1 VNERDDG
8 TRTDGESPTGGDT
21 PAGSETQPARDTPA
35 GGEAPA
41 AREAPADGAA
51 PAAGAAPGAA
61 ASPAA
66 RETPAGGEAP
76 SAREAP
82 ADGAAPAAG
91 AAPGAAASPAAAGAR
106 SRGPLAR
113 LRALPLAAKAGIGVA
128 VLAVVVLLVALLSGG
143 AGPLPTVTDPP
154 VSLADPVPYDGR
166 SPAQPP
172 GPDQRVLVQ
181 LRRPAL
187 GALPDARSMGAQDQ
201 RAYVDSLKREARTL
215 RSALQARGVV
225 LRDVV
230 AYYRVWNGFSA
241 TVRTRDLARLNSPGV
256 RVRTVR
262 RAYPASGEAVPVPGT
277 PQLEQAGLGGQPPVA
292 VLDTGVDSDALRGH
306 ADPGYDAVDRDR
318 NPAPGRDPGGSPRRE
333 TSGTALAGVVA
344 ATGER
349 VLPIRIASLRAV
361 GGTVEASTTTDAL
374 LAGLEHAVDPNGD
387 SDTSD
392 HVPVALVGVNAPYA
406 GFTNSPEAQA
416 VEGAAGLGTLVVAPA
431 GNEGA
436 AAPGSGTIGSPA
448 SAREALAVGALSGDE
463 PSPRVS
469 IDGIGEAA
477 VLAGDPPDSGTTAG
491 PVEDT
496 DPAVLGEVQTRIR
509 GKVVIVRAG
518 ANPTAQAAAAAAVG
532 ASAVVL
538 ADPRERALPAMPAG
552 RAAAPVIG
560 VTGEA
565 AEEVLELEPGSE
577 IGFGETERAPSTD
590 APATV
595 SPLTSQG
602 PTAGGLPKPDLAAPG
617 SAVTIGPGGGVAVA
631 GGSAI
636 AAARAA
642 ATAGRLARTRPE
654 LSPAQLRQA
663 LIAAADPAGL
673 PPDRAGAGVLR
684 EPTASPGV
692 VADPPTAVSGALDP
706 VHVELSTA
714 ASTQVSLRAT
724 SGATVEP
731 QTLNLTPG
739 TPAEVSVRLDKPGIT
754 SGRLEALDGA
764 GKTVASIPWLVR
776 PDDVEPIEVGA
787 LEVSSGGRRVRFT
800 LGSFKRGEKTSI
812 QVAERVI
819 LDLVD
824 EDGRILRN
832 LTFPGGAR
840 ELMPAE
846 YAYTLPRGSL
856 PDRDF
861 KFRVRAWAPR
871 QDEPTTRTS

>member
-1 VNERDDG
+1 MNEGDDAA
-8 TRTDGESPTGGDT
+8 RKAGET
-21 PAGSETQPARDTPA
+21 PAGEQ
-35 GGEAPA
+35 
-41 AREAPADGAA
+41 
-51 PAAGAAPGAA
+51 AAGAAP
-61 ASPAA
+61 
-66 RETPAGGEAP
+66 AGEP
-76 SAREAP
+76 
-82 ADGAAPAAG
+82 PAAG
-91 AAPGAAASPAAAGAR
+91 EPAAAG
-106 SRGPLAR
+106 GPVAR
-113 LRALPLAAKAGIGVA
+113 LRALPLAVKAAIGV
-128 VLAVVVLLVALLSGG
+128 VVVGAVVLGVLLTRG
-143 AGPLPTVTDPP
+143 AGPLPDVTPP
-154 VSLADPVPYDGR
+154 AASLADPVPYDGR
-166 SPAQPP
+166 SPVQPP
-172 GPDQRVLVQ
+172 GPEQRVLVQ

-187 GALPDARSMGAQDQ
+187 GALPDARSMGAEDQ
-201 RAYVDSLKREARTL
+201 KAYLDSLRREATTL

-230 AYYRVWNGFSA
+230 GYYRVWNGFSA
-241 TVRTRDLARLNSPGV
+241 TVSTRDLARLNSPGV

-262 RAYPASGEAVPVPGT
+262 RAYPASGEPVPVPGK
-277 PQLEQAGLGGQPPVA
+277 PRLPRAGLGGQPPVA
-292 VLDTGVDSDALRGH
+292 VLDTGVDSDALQGH

-318 NPAPGRDPGGSPRRE
+318 DPAPGRDPGGSTRRE

-344 ATGER
+344 EAGER

-361 GGTVEASTTTDAL
+361 GGKVEASTTTDVL
-374 LAGLEHAVDPNGD
+374 LSGLEHAVDPNGD

-406 GFTNSPEAQA
+406 GFTNSPEAEA

-436 AAPGSGTIGSPA
+436 AAPGSGTVGSPA
-448 SAREALAVGALSGDE
+448 SAREALAVGALTGAE
-463 PSPRVS
+463 PSPRVE
-469 IDGIGEAA
+469 IEGIGDAA
-477 VLAGDPPDSGTTAG
+477 VLGGDPPDKGTTAG
-491 PVEDT
+491 PVEEP
-496 DPAVLGEVQTRIR
+496 DPAVLGKLQTRIR

-518 ANPTAQAAAAAAVG
+518 ANPTAQAATAAAVG
-532 ASAVVL
+532 AAAVVL

-565 AEEVLELEPGSE
+565 AEAVLDLEPGSE
-577 IGFGETERAPSTD
+577 ISFGETERGPSTD
-590 APATV
+590 APAAI
-595 SPLTSQG
+595 SPLASQG
-602 PTAGGLPKPDLAAPG
+602 PSAGGLPKPDLAAPA
-617 SAVTIGPGGGVAVA
+617 SAVTLGPGGTVAVA

-663 LIAAADPAGL
+663 LIAAADPANL

-684 EPTASPGV
+684 DPQPSPGV
-692 VADPPTAVSGALDP
+692 VSDPPTAVSGALDP

-714 ASTQVSLRAT
+714 ASTRVTLRAT
-724 SGATVEP
+724 DGASVDP
-731 QTLNLTPG
+731 QTVDLTPG
-739 TPAEVSVRLDKPGIT
+739 TPTEVRVRLERPGIT
-754 SGRLEALDGA
+754 SGRLEALDPT

-776 PDDVEPIEVGA
+776 LDEVEPIEVGP
-787 LEVSSGGRRVRFT
+787 LKVSAGGRRVRFT
-800 LGSFKRGEKTSI
+800 LGTFKRGERTTVH
-812 QVAERVI
+812 VAERLI

-824 EDGRILRN
+824 DDDNILRT

-846 YAYTLPRGSL
+846 YGYTLPRDEV
-856 PDRDF
+856 PDGDF